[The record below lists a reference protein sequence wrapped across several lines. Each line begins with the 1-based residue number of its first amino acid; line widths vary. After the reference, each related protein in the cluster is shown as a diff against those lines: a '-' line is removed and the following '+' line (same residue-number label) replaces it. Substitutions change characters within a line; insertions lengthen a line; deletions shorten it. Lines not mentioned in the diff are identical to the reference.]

1 MSSVFQVTRILM
13 SREWKESHSGYQGS
27 NSDQKAKYKASRS
40 KLCKRTITFEEK
52 HIRTGG
58 KKATQ

>member
-1 MSSVFQVTRILM
+1 M